1 MRTSSA
7 VLVLAAA
14 AAVLGGCNKQQ
25 AASSSAAAPEQAAA
39 PAASTE
45 PTPEQAK
52 TILAALPAQY
62 QTADLENGKHK
73 FAQCAACH
81 TLTQGGP
88 NMTGP
93 NLWGVFGRKVGTAAA
108 YDYSDAVKGQA
119 FTWDADHINTWITDP
134 RAMIPNTKMTFMGL
148 KDPKDRTD
156 VIAYLKVETT
166 ALK

>member
-1 MRTSSA
+1 MRLSPA
-7 VLVLAAA
+7 ILVLAVTAA
-14 AAVLGGCNKQQ
+14 ALGACNKQQ
-25 AASSSAAAPEQAAA
+25 ASPPSAAAPEQAAA
-39 PAASTE
+39 PAGE

-52 TILAALPAQY
+52 AILATLPVSY
-62 QTADLENGKHK
+62 QTADLDNGKHN

-93 NLWGVFGRKVGTAAA
+93 NLYGVFGRKIGTAAG
-108 YDYSDAVKGQA
+108 YDYSDAVKAQS

-134 RAMIPNTKMTFMGL
+134 RAMIPGAKMTFMGL

-156 VIAYLKVETT
+156 VIAYVKVQTT
-166 ALK
+166 PAK